1 MASGL
6 EQTRRNSAILGCL
19 TLSSIFASFPRK
31 ICLPFRPSA
40 KSGSDRWKR
49 GSDRT
54 GVFAFSA
61 EELFWEKLF
70 LIMTQV
76 ARIRNQSSHN
86 RSLTY
91 D

>member
-1 MASGL
+1 MLPNANPLAGPPT
-6 EQTRRNSAILGCL
+6 E
-19 TLSSIFASFPRK
+19 TL
-31 ICLPFRPSA
+31 
-40 KSGSDRWKR
+40 

-54 GVFAFSA
+54 GIFSFSA

-76 ARIRNQSSHN
+76 ARNKKSEFSQQESNLWLVTTR
-86 RSLTY
+86 L